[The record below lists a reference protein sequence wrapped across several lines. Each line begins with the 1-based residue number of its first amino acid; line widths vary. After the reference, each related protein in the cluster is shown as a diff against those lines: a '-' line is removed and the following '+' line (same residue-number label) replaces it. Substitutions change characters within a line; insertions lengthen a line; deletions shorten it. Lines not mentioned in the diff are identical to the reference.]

1 MPTLDLKGTHHFY
14 TTKFLS
20 IGTSINTMF
29 CKWCDKPQL
38 KLHCIA
44 FYFVSILYLDELGN
58 FFVFVPYNQS
68 VIFDQRI
75 LTSLLIQP
83 LYTSTYLCRS
93 RFNRGHNKVFIVF
106 FLSVGGTLYILT
118 AFLKENLK
126 ISWGHVPP
134 YGMHSVRP
142 DYVLEL
148 LLNPDCLHLIWLT
161 HTRLAENVSENHI
174 ILINSSYL

>member
-83 LYTSTYLCRS
+83 LYTSTY
-93 RFNRGHNKVFIVF
+93 
-106 FLSVGGTLYILT
+106 
-118 AFLKENLK
+118 
-126 ISWGHVPP
+126 
-134 YGMHSVRP
+134 
-142 DYVLEL
+142 YVLEL

-161 HTRLAENVSENHI
+161 HTSLAENVSENHI